1 MPTPFLSD
9 WHRAI
14 GLELATL
21 SWNVVGCVVLVLSAV
36 AASSVALIAFGFD
49 SLLEIGAST
58 VVLWEL
64 QDRSAARRA
73 TAIRL
78 IGGAFAVLTVYLL
91 AHSLMALADGHRA
104 DASPIGLAWTAAT
117 AVVMFAL
124 ATGKRRVGQRLGNP
138 VVIAEARV
146 TVADGALATAVVTG
160 LILDA
165 AAGVW
170 WADPAVG
177 LVVAAYAAREAHDL
191 LTAEH

>member
-78 IGGAFAVLTVYLL
+78 
-91 AHSLMALADGHRA
+91 
-104 DASPIGLAWTAAT
+104 
-117 AVVMFAL
+117 
-124 ATGKRRVGQRLGNP
+124 
-138 VVIAEARV
+138 
-146 TVADGALATAVVTG
+146 
-160 LILDA
+160 
-165 AAGVW
+165 
-170 WADPAVG
+170 
-177 LVVAAYAAREAHDL
+177 
-191 LTAEH
+191 